1 MIRPQCDTIHICGS
15 GWPIQLP
22 SFVEES
28 STLRQGNCRSCG
40 LDGLVPVLD
49 FGPQPLANRLRR
61 AAELATPEPRVP
73 LCLVMC
79 PFCSLVQITESVPPE
94 VLFED
99 YPYFSSVIPSLV
111 AHAKEIADRVVLEQ
125 GLGAQNLAMEIASN
139 DGYLLQHYRDAG
151 VRVLGVDPAR
161 NIAAI
166 AEERGIPTKC
176 AFFGRELAEEFVAEG
191 NRPDVVHANNVLAHV
206 PDVNGFVAGIA
217 TLIGSQGML
226 ITESPYLGDFLEQ
239 LEFDT
244 IYHEHLFYYSIT
256 ALNSLL
262 NRHGL
267 VIEDVERLAI
277 HGGTLRLTVR
287 SDRVGTSGPAVVALL
302 QEERERGIDDPS
314 TYARF
319 GDRVRALGD
328 ELIALLDRL
337 TSQGKSIAAYG
348 ASAKGSTLLNTFG
361 IGSERLSFIADASP
375 HKQGFYAPGS
385 GLLIV
390 PPARLL
396 EQHIDY
402 ALLLAWNFAEE
413 ILDQQRE
420 FRDQGGKFIIPVPS
434 PRIV

>member
-1 MIRPQCDTIHICGS
+1 MP
-15 GWPIQLP
+15 
-22 SFVEES
+22 
-28 STLRQGNCRSCG
+28 
-40 LDGLVPVLD
+40 VPD

-61 AAELATPEPRVP
+61 AAELATREPRVP

-79 PFCSLVQITESVPPE
+79 PSCSLVQITESVPPE

-99 YPYFSSVIPSLV
+99 YPYFSSAIPSLV
-111 AHAKEIADRVVLEQ
+111 AHAKEIADRVVLQQ

-161 NIAAI
+161 NIAAV
-166 AEERGIPTKC
+166 AEERGIPTRC
-176 AFFGRELAEEFVAEG
+176 AFFGRELAEELVAEG

-256 ALNSLL
+256 ALNSLFS
-262 NRHGL
+262 RHGL
-267 VIEDVERLAI
+267 VVQDVEHLAI

-287 SDRVGTSGPAVVALL
+287 SELVGTMGPAVVALL
-302 QEERERGIDDPS
+302 REESERGIDDPA

-319 GDRVRALGD
+319 GDRVRALGK
-328 ELIALLDRL
+328 ELLALLDRL
-337 TSQGKSIAAYG
+337 AGQGNSLAAYG

-361 IGSERLSFIADASP
+361 IGRERLAFIADASP
-375 HKQGFYAPGS
+375 HKQGYYAPGS

-390 PPARLL
+390 PPAELL
-396 EQHIDY
+396 EQQIDY
-402 ALLLAWNFAEE
+402 ALLLAWNFADE
-413 ILDQQRE
+413 ILDQQRA